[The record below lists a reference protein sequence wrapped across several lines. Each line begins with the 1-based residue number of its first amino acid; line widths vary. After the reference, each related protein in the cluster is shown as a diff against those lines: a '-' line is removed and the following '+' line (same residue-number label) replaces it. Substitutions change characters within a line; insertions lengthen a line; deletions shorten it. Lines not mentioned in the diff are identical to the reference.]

1 MPYIIVEGEFGV
13 GDRLENQGLMENNR
27 TTSGNTFSSRQAL
40 FNRSRKQS
48 FRTAVS
54 GLKGTIIFEI
64 YKIQSI
70 RRYITISSIEFVITF
85 SIVFSE

>member
-13 GDRLENQGLMENNR
+13 GDRLENEGLMENNK
-27 TTSGNTFSSRQAL
+27 TNSGNTFLSRQAL
-40 FNRSRKQS
+40 LNRIRKQS

-70 RRYITISSIEFVITF
+70 YNHIIN
-85 SIVFSE
+85 